1 MDIVSPLKQLGKYTV
16 GAAWDTMSSY
26 TDNVSTLASDAREIR
41 DNVMR
46 PQIGKLNNDYY
57 QEMRQTQTETIL
69 DRRTSGSN
77 PIWAAA
83 ECHIK
88 DVNTVNVKAQR
99 KFAIKVRVQVNVFS
113 EIVELSF
120 ENTAQGTLVND

>member
-1 MDIVSPLKQLGKYTV
+1 
-16 GAAWDTMSSY
+16 
-26 TDNVSTLASDAREIR
+26 
-41 DNVMR
+41 MR

-57 QEMRQTQTETIL
+57 QEMRQTATEAIL

-88 DVNTVNVKAQR
+88 DVNTTTVKAER